1 MQGELLIN
9 WLSNRVAKTKLA
21 IVVRH
26 KNVCDKR
33 NHQPVKT
40 DEIDKLHYVL
50 NLKNVRVA
58 NETESIPCVFI
69 LLTAKDCNSFIKE
82 ALVIK
87 CVLRPNEDE
96 VDFEKAAINGFSHF
110 FPDVMIMGCFFH
122 LGHCL
127 FCLRIFICME

>member
-69 LLTAKDCNSFIKE
+69 LLTAKDCNSYKAIISKLIEE

-87 CVLRPNEDE
+87 CVLRPNEVLIDLSSNKCL
-96 VDFEKAAINGFSHF
+96 FPF
-110 FPDVMIMGCFFH
+110 FPRCHDYG
-122 LGHCL
+122 L
-127 FCLRIFICME
+127 FLPFWTMSV